1 MHHANAP
8 LTPEGRYRLVQRCQH
23 RPIAHVAAEAG
34 VSRACLSKWKARYDR
49 EGLDGLRDR
58 SSAPHARPTIASP
71 EVVDLIETW
80 RREHHWTARAIRR
93 ELAAHGHDVSLA
105 TVGRWLQRLG
115 ISRLRDLDPDG
126 STNREVG
133 TITARFAGHM
143 VHIDVKK
150 VGRIPDGGGHRVH
163 GRDSAQ
169 HRAAE
174 RVKER
179 AARAAKR
186 RGTASP
192 KGGYVYLHSIV
203 DGYSRLAYT
212 EHLPDEKASTTIGFY
227 YRARAFFRAHG
238 ITKVVRVITDN
249 GSNYRAKDF
258 TRAVSA
264 TASVHQYI
272 RAYTPRHNGKV
283 ERYNRTLAAELLYS
297 RIWTS
302 EAERATAI
310 ERWNIH
316 YNYHRDHTAIGD
328 RPPASRLKAR
338 VTNVMSQ
345 NN

>member
-8 LTPEGRYRLVQRCQH
+8 LTPEGRYRLIERCAH

-34 VSRACLSKWKARYDR
+34 ISRACLSKWKTRFER
-49 EGLDGLRDR
+49 EGWAGLEGR
-58 SSAPHARPTIASP
+58 SSAPHARPTITPP

-80 RREHHWTARAIRR
+80 RREHHWSARAIRR
-93 ELAAHGHDVSLA
+93 ELVTHGHEVSLA
-105 TVGRWLQRLG
+105 TVGRWLKRLG

-126 STNREVG
+126 STNRVVG
-133 TITARFAGHM
+133 TITARFPGHM
-143 VHIDVKK
+143 VHLDVKK

-163 GRDSAQ
+163 GRGSDQ
-169 HRAAE
+169 HRATD
-174 RVKER
+174 R
-179 AARAAKR
+179 AKTTGA
-186 RGTASP
+186 T
-192 KGGYVYLHSIV
+192 GGYVFLHSIV

-212 EHLPDEKASTTIGFY
+212 EHLTDEKAATTIAFY
-227 YRARAFFRAHG
+227 SRARAFFRAHG
-238 ITKVVRVITDN
+238 IEKVVRVVTDN

-258 TRAVSA
+258 ARSIAA
-264 TASVHQYI
+264 TASRHQYI
-272 RAYTPRHNGKV
+272 RPYTPRHNGKV
-283 ERYNRTLAAELLYS
+283 ERYNRIIANELLYA
-297 RIWTS
+297 RIWLS
-302 EAERATAI
+302 EADRAAAV

>member
-8 LTPEGRYRLVQRCQH
+8 LTAEGRYRLIERCRS

-34 VSRACLSKWKARYDR
+34 ISRACLSKWKSRYDR
-49 EGLDGLRDR
+49 EGFAGLHDR
-58 SSAPHARPTIASP
+58 SSAPHARPTLTRA

-105 TVGRWLQRLG
+105 TVGRWLKRLG

-126 STNREVG
+126 STNRQVG
-133 TITARFAGHM
+133 TITARFPGHM

-150 VGRIPDGGGHRVH
+150 VGRIPDGGGHRAH
-163 GRDSAQ
+163 GRRSVQ
-169 HRAAE
+169 HRAAQNA
-174 RVKER
+174 KT
-179 AARAAKR
+179 AGARA
-186 RGTASP
+186 
-192 KGGYVYLHSIV
+192 GYVFLHSMI

-212 EHLPDEKASTTIGFY
+212 EHLTDEKAATTIGFY
-227 YRARAFFRAHG
+227 FRARAFFKAHG
-238 ITKVVRVITDN
+238 ITRIVRVITDN

-258 TRAVSA
+258 TRAVKA
-264 TASVHQYI
+264 TASTHQYI
-272 RAYTPRHNGKV
+272 RPYTPRHNGKV
-283 ERYNRTLAAELLYS
+283 ERYNRTLATELLYA
-297 RIWTS
+297 RVWLS
-302 EAERATAI
+302 EAERAAAI
-310 ERWNIH
+310 QRWNIH

-345 NN
+345 NT

>member
-8 LTPEGRYRLVQRCQH
+8 LTPEGRYRLIERCRH

-34 VSRACLSKWKARYDR
+34 ISRACLSKWKARYDR
-49 EGLDGLRDR
+49 GGFDGLRDR
-58 SSAPHARPTIASP
+58 SSAPHARPTITAP

-163 GRDSAQ
+163 GRGSDQ
-169 HRAAE
+169 HRAAG
-174 RVKER
+174 R
-179 AARAAKR
+179 AKNAGAQR
-186 RGTASP
+186 
-192 KGGYVYLHSIV
+192 GYVYLHSMV

-212 EHLPDEKASTTIGFY
+212 EHLEDEKANTTIGFY
-227 YRARAFFRAHG
+227 FRARAFFTAHG
-238 ITKVVRVITDN
+238 ITRIVRVITDN

-258 TRAVSA
+258 TRVIAA
-264 TASVHQYI
+264 TASRHQFI
-272 RAYTPRHNGKV
+272 RPYTPRHNGKV
-283 ERYNRTLAAELLYS
+283 ERYNRTLAAELLYA
-297 RIWTS
+297 RIWLS
-302 EAERATAI
+302 EADRAKAI

-345 NN
+345 NI